1 MRLHRSLANA
11 IRKINASKVA
21 DQGENYLE
29 GLRLYR
35 RDLQGIRG
43 IASAK
48 KIKPLI
54 KKIDQLEREIIRQEQ
69 KLEDLITKRKIA
81 ASNLRDEM
89 DYSLSLL
96 SEYLEKD
103 ELADFQ

>member
-1 MRLHRSLANA
+1 MRLHRSLVKA
-11 IRKINASKVA
+11 IRKIDPSKVA

-29 GLRLYR
+29 GLRLYKN
-35 RDLQGIRG
+35 DIDGIRG
-43 IASAK
+43 VATAK
-48 KIKPLI
+48 RIKPLI
-54 KKIDQLEREIIRQEQ
+54 KKIDQLEREILRQEQ
-69 KLEDLITKRKIA
+69 KLEDTITKRKIA
-81 ASNLRDEM
+81 ASKLRDEM